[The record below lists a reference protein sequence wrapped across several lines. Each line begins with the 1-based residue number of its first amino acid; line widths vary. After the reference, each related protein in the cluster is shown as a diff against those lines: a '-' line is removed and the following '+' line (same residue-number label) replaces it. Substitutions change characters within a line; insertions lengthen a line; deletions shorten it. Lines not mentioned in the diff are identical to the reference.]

1 MCKQNINRVFINRN
15 SVIYI
20 PSNYVMTFELLAL
33 GEMLHPEVTLA
44 WYFVRLACLSL
55 TYRC

>member
-1 MCKQNINRVFINRN
+1 MEFLLIEILL
-15 SVIYI
+15 YI
-20 PSNYVMTFELLAL
+20 SNYVMMFELLAL

-55 TYRC
+55 AYRC